1 MKIIRTLDDVDRS
14 GLSERAQPVV
24 RDLVT
29 GIADDYAQNGHR
41 FNPDEDGHVLLVE
54 KGDTDGDIRAALGA
68 TLLDAVIE
76 GCVLDRGH
84 FITLILFNNQFGV
97 SVVVED
103 APWLPAAVRA
113 RLANNL

>member
-1 MKIIRTLDDVDRS
+1 MKIIRTLEDVDRS
-14 GLSERAQPVV
+14 GLSELAHPVV

-29 GIADDYAQNGHR
+29 GIANDYAQNGQL

-54 KGDTDGDIRAALGA
+54 KGDTDEEMRAALGT

-84 FITLILFNNQFGV
+84 FITLVLFNNQFGV

-103 APWLPAAVRA
+103 APWLPAAVRD